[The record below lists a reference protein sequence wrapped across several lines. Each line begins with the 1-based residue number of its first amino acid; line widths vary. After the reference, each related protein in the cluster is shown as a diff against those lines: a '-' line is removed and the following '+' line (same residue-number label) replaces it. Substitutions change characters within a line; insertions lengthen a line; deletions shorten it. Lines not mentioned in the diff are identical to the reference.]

1 MTAFL
6 AVGTWQPKVP
16 ARALTFAQVGLSW
29 VSIKPILTL
38 LLWSFFLCFPEF
50 LSFFSAI
57 HATDSSFFLSLSLSL
72 SFFFFFSFLLQ
83 SSTNLFFFF
92 VSLLLLL
99 LFFLSFFLH
108 LKHTDL
114 KPCHRPSQTDPPM
127 PPSTPGS
134 PLFLPLSLFLLF
146 CFLFFF
152 FFLSI
157 DLVFCCCYLMF
168 S

>member
-1 MTAFL
+1 MFFVTAFL

-72 SFFFFFSFLLQ
+72 
-83 SSTNLFFFF
+83 
-92 VSLLLLL
+92 
-99 LFFLSFFLH
+99 
-108 LKHTDL
+108 
-114 KPCHRPSQTDPPM
+114 
-127 PPSTPGS
+127 
-134 PLFLPLSLFLLF
+134 
-146 CFLFFF
+146 FFF
-152 FFLSI
+152 FFLSSFSLAQI
-157 DLVFCCCYLMF
+157 FFFSLFLCCYFFF
-168 S
+168 SFFLFFFISSTLIWSHATDLATLTHPCHHPHQVALFSFPYLSFCFFVFFFFFFVYRSSFLLFLSYV